1 VLIMYVDYLLCV
13 IECCLKIERNGRMR
27 ALDPSHPRVLR
38 KIEPYLMD
46 ALSDQSL
53 IKC

>member
-13 IECCLKIERNGRMR
+13 IEHSLKTECYGRMR

-46 ALSDQSL
+46 TLPDQSL

>member
-1 VLIMYVDYLLCV
+1 LNIVLKLNVTA
-13 IECCLKIERNGRMR
+13 RMR

-46 ALSDQSL
+46 TLPDQSL